1 MNWMQLGIYYRKC
14 WGQFTILTKKYICI
28 LLMTKACMALLERN
42 FRGYLSVL
50 TAICFAKY
58 LNYISLIITLNIIML
73 KNLYI
78 FSFQLMALVGD
89 PPDRICLWQR
99 NLASRNYTESKDVNK
114 EVSLVLV
121 CAQYFKIH
129 QMIKKKLVK
138 SFFTE

>member
-1 MNWMQLGIYYRKC
+1 
-14 WGQFTILTKKYICI
+14 
-28 LLMTKACMALLERN
+28 
-42 FRGYLSVL
+42 
-50 TAICFAKY
+50 
-58 LNYISLIITLNIIML
+58 
-73 KNLYI
+73 
-78 FSFQLMALVGD
+78 MALVGD

-138 SFFTE
+138 SFFAK